1 MIETLARL
9 SGGSMGPFVRSLAV
23 CAAVALFGAAPVAN
37 DDVTQA
43 LAVGPLRN
51 EALQAYTFDLHVS
64 VLVHTFPALRFHLD
78 GVGSYERP
86 HHVQIRFT
94 HVPWFGKGFEKV
106 DLAALEPSEWP
117 QTYDVSVSRRDR
129 NVTEVSLHDR
139 KKSALSEAHAV
150 LDAKAGLRQMVWKYD
165 YGGRI
170 QLDVTPK
177 DVEGFDLPATEDAEI
192 VMPHIKATAHA
203 EFTNYHVVS
212 DSAAR

>member
-1 MIETLARL
+1 MR
-9 SGGSMGPFVRSLAV
+9 PFVRGLAL
-23 CAAVALFGAAPVAN
+23 CAAVTFFGAAPTAT
-37 DDVTQA
+37 DDVAQA
-43 LAVGPLRN
+43 LAVGPLRD
-51 EALQAYTFDLHVS
+51 ATLHAYTFDLHVS
-64 VLVHTFPALRFHLD
+64 VLVHTFPAVRFYLD
-78 GVGSYERP
+78 GTGSYERP
-86 HHVQIRFT
+86 HHVQIQFT

-117 QTYDVSVSRRDR
+117 QAYDVSVARRDGGI
-129 NVTEVSLHDR
+129 TEVSLHDR

-150 LDAKAGLRQMVWKYD
+150 LDTKAGLRQMVWKYD

-177 DVEGFDLPATEDAEI
+177 DVEGFSLPATEDADI
-192 VMPHIKATAHA
+192 VMPHMKASAHA